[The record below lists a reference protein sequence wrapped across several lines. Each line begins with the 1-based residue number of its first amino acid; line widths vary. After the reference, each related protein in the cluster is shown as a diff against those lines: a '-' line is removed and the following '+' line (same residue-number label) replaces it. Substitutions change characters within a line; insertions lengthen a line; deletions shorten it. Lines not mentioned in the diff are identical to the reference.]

1 MDGHSITSL
10 LSFSTLPAAAAME
23 IQNLKVLKVK
33 KKLKKKVPKVGAPNY
48 I

>member
-1 MDGHSITSL
+1 MDVHSITSL

-23 IQNLKVLKVK
+23 IQNLKVLKEK
-33 KKLKKKVPKVGAPNY
+33 KIKKKVPKVGAPNF